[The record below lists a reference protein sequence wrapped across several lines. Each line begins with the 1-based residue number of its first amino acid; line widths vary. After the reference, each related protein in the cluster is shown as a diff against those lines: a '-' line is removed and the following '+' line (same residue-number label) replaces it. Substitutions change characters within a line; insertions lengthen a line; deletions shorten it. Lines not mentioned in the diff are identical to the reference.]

1 MVHVMWGF
9 CWRPISKVSSTPR
22 ETCSNPSIPPEP
34 SRHPKKT
41 SEKSAWTGLVR
52 KITNEAIEEV
62 KVRHNRSLEKV
73 YPVVFFDCIVVRRLG
88 SDFFDWDFSGSFWT
102 SVAWLTETCGTKVVR
117 KKNLIDWSSTC
128 SVEEVGGKDDDDRP
142 RPPPYHHH
150 HHNNNNNIINSN
162 NNININNN
170 NNNIKININH
180 HQEEKQSVSKFDE
193 PKNQTAMPGRQLHWV
208 LCHLLRRA
216 ACSFNRLIQLLPL
229 RKLAAGTWK
238 ITPLKKGES
247 SSKLSFLGFIL
258 AFRGVYMVQCE

>member
-102 SVAWLTETCGTKVVR
+102 SVAWLIETCGTKVIF
-117 KKNLIDWSSTC
+117 KKKLIDWSSTC

-142 RPPPYHHH
+142 RPTTTTTIPPPPPQQQQQHQHQQQQQQHQQQQQQHQHQQQQQQHQHQQQQQQQQHHH
-150 HHNNNNNIINSN
+150 HH
-162 NNININNN
+162 
-170 NNNIKININH
+170 H
-180 HQEEKQSVSKFDE
+180 HQKHHHHQQQQHQPPPRRKTISFKIRTNRRIRPPCQGGNCIEYSA
-193 PKNQTAMPGRQLHWV
+193 TCWGA
-208 LCHLLRRA
+208 RRA
-216 ACSFNRLIQLLPL
+216 ASTDWSNCYPSEN
-229 RKLAAGTWK
+229 
-238 ITPLKKGES
+238 
-247 SSKLSFLGFIL
+247 
-258 AFRGVYMVQCE
+258 